1 MFKVIYR
8 VRRRLSSLN
17 SSRTDAR
24 LRGDRGAVAVEFA
37 IIIPLFLFI
46 LFFMIDVGR
55 YVVVR
60 MALTGAAEQGARAIA
75 YGATSSQSSSIIRGA
90 MSLGVIR
97 LSTMDNTTDAT
108 SVSPAFWSCPANS
121 ETVSDLTCISSTDA
135 TNWAV
140 YNCSGSGGTNYRA
153 KAAAY
158 LDFKWLTPLQFA
170 FQYVDPNMEGVPLT
184 NVDRDSVGITSI
196 AKSICQN

>member
-1 MFKVIYR
+1 MFKVVYGL
-8 VRRRLSSLN
+8 RRRLSAFN
-17 SSRTDAR
+17 NQRTDAR

-75 YGATSSQSSSIIRGA
+75 YGATTSVATSTMRGA

-97 LSTMDNTTDAT
+97 LSTLDNLTDSN
-108 SVSPAFWSCPANS
+108 SVAPTFWSCPANS
-121 ETVSDLTCISSTDA
+121 ESVSDATCISSTDA
-135 TNWAV
+135 TNWAL
-140 YNCSGSGGTNYRA
+140 YSCTGANGANYRA

-158 LDFKWLTPLQFA
+158 LDFKWLTPLQLA
-170 FQYVDPNMEGVPLT
+170 FQYVDPNMQGVPLT
-184 NVDRDSVGITSI
+184 NVDRDSIGITAV